1 MFSLQH
7 CNLKMDPMHAPASS
21 SEVKQVFIVPRWGGG
36 PQDDWYPWLGEELQ
50 AVAQEDSLN
59 YQMRALAMPAWDL
72 PVINQAVHYL
82 RKVLP
87 PEQLGPDA
95 ILVGHSVG
103 CLAILHYLAHVAEHY
118 PAAQPVGG
126 VLCVAGWFSVDSP
139 WQDILNWMDAPINY
153 EAARR
158 LIPEDKLMVLLS
170 DDDPYTSG
178 YQENEQLWVE
188 RLHSR
193 VSILHG
199 RQHFSARLDFDVR
212 DAVRDLAGA
221 LPGMESD

>member
-1 MFSLQH
+1 MQE
-7 CNLKMDPMHAPASS
+7 SS
-21 SEVKQVFIVPRWGGG
+21 TPKEVKKVYIVPRWAGE
-36 PQDDWYPWLGEELQ
+36 PHDDWYPWLGEQLQ
-50 AVAQEDSLN
+50 AVAEEDGVN
-59 YQMRALAMPAWDL
+59 YQIQALRMPAWDL
-72 PVINQAVHYL
+72 PVIERAVEYL
-82 RKVLP
+82 HNALP
-87 PEQLGPDA
+87 PEKLGADVV
-95 ILVGHSVG
+95 LVGHSVG
-103 CLAILHYLAHVAEHY
+103 CLAILHYLAHVAKNH
-118 PAAQPVGG
+118 PSAQPVGG

-139 WQDILNWMDAPINY
+139 WQDILNWMDAPIDY

-158 LIPEDKLMVLLS
+158 LIPESKLMVLLS

-178 YQENEQLWVE
+178 YQDNERLWVE

-221 LPGMESD
+221 FTEA

>member
-1 MFSLQH
+1 MQQ
-7 CNLKMDPMHAPASS
+7 ATTAE
-21 SEVKQVFIVPRWGGG
+21 EVKKVFIVPRWAGG
-36 PQDDWYPWLGEELQ
+36 PQDDWYPWLGEQLQ
-50 AVAQEDSLN
+50 AVAAEDGVN
-59 YQMRALAMPAWDL
+59 YKIQALAMPAWDL
-72 PVINQAVHYL
+72 PVIDRAVEYL
-82 RKVLP
+82 QKVLP
-87 PEQLGPDA
+87 PDQLGPNVL
-95 ILVGHSVG
+95 LVGHSVG
-103 CLAILHYLAHVAEHY
+103 CLAILHYLARVAETH
-118 PAAQPVGG
+118 PEAQPVGG

-158 LIPEDKLMVLLS
+158 LIPQDKLMVLLS

-178 YQENEQLWVE
+178 YQENEHLWEE

-193 VSILHG
+193 VSILPG

-221 LPGMESD
+221 LSGMESH